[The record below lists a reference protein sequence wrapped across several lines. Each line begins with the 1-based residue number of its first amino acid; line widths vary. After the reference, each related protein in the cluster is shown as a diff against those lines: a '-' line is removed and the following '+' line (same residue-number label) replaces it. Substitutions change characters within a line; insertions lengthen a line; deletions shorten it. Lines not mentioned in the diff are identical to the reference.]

1 MKTAVPPSYLDAQT
15 IKFREICII
24 WWPTSIENFT
34 FCKNEFLAQI
44 NMLLGFVDQIFK
56 NLLVFVVIYT
66 FRPDLVTTESLLNKR
81 NSELQLNR
89 RQRSLGQWLRPMS
102 LRAPLEYSKDWLWS
116 LCKWN
121 ENERSFSFSSK
132 RDTSFPGHKPP
143 YFVEITVFFNEFGVD
158 FRRLSCIGT
167 IQKQF
172 FYCEKC
178 IVQHSLLIE
187 FSQNWE
193 KHTNGKVEIS
203 LLGGPAIMILKSWK
217 RANPFN
223 IWSEI
228 WRTMCFWTFLV
239 DPENRAEHC
248 QKI

>member
-1 MKTAVPPSYLDAQT
+1 MANLY
-15 IKFREICII
+15 
-24 WWPTSIENFT
+24 W
-34 FCKNEFLAQI
+34 EFHFLQKRVFSTNQHARR
-44 NMLLGFVDQIFK
+44 FVHQIFK

-81 NSELQLNR
+81 NPELQLNR

-143 YFVEITVFFNEFGVD
+143 YFVEITVFSTNLESISGGWAA
-158 FRRLSCIGT
+158 SAPY
-167 IQKQF
+167 KNSF

-178 IVQHSLLIE
+178 IVQHSLFIE
-187 FSQNWE
+187 FFQHWE
-193 KHTNGKVEIS
+193 KIQMEK
-203 LLGGPAIMILKSWK
+203 LKLACWEAPRSW
-217 RANPFN
+217 F
-223 IWSEI
+223 
-228 WRTMCFWTFLV
+228 
-239 DPENRAEHC
+239 
-248 QKI
+248 

>member
-1 MKTAVPPSYLDAQT
+1 MSWNLHHLVANLY
-15 IKFREICII
+15 
-24 WWPTSIENFT
+24 W
-34 FCKNEFLAQI
+34 EFHFLQKRVFSTNQHARR
-44 NMLLGFVDQIFK
+44 FVHQIFK

-143 YFVEITVFFNEFGVD
+143 YFVKITVF
-158 FRRLSCIGT
+158 S
-167 IQKQF
+167 
-172 FYCEKC
+172 
-178 IVQHSLLIE
+178 
-187 FSQNWE
+187 
-193 KHTNGKVEIS
+193 TNLESIS
-203 LLGGPAIMILKSWK
+203 GGWA
-217 RANPFN
+217 A
-223 IWSEI
+223 SE
-228 WRTMCFWTFLV
+228 
-239 DPENRAEHC
+239 P
-248 QKI
+248 K

>member
-1 MKTAVPPSYLDAQT
+1 MDCRYDFTFFKNMKTAVPPSYLDAQT

-143 YFVEITVFFNEFGVD
+143 YFVEITVFSTNLESISGGWAA
-158 FRRLSCIGT
+158 SAPY
-167 IQKQF
+167 KNSF
-172 FYCEKC
+172 FTVKNASSSTL
-178 IVQHSLLIE
+178 SLLNFPKIE
-187 FSQNWE
+187 KNIQMEKLKLACWE
-193 KHTNGKVEIS
+193 A
-203 LLGGPAIMILKSWK
+203 PRSW
-217 RANPFN
+217 F
-223 IWSEI
+223 
-228 WRTMCFWTFLV
+228 
-239 DPENRAEHC
+239 
-248 QKI
+248 

>member
-1 MKTAVPPSYLDAQT
+1 MISHFSKIWKLQSPPSYLDAQT

-44 NMLLGFVDQIFK
+44 NMLLGFVHQIFK

-143 YFVEITVFFNEFGVD
+143 YFVEITVFFQRIWSRFQEAELH
-158 FRRLSCIGT
+158 RHHT
-167 IQKQF
+167 KQF
-172 FYCEKC
+172 
-178 IVQHSLLIE
+178 VLL
-187 FSQNWE
+187 W
-193 KHTNGKVEIS
+193 KMHR
-203 LLGGPAIMILKSWK
+203 PALSPYWIFPKLRKTYKWKSW
-217 RANPFN
+217 N
-223 IWSEI
+223 
-228 WRTMCFWTFLV
+228 
-239 DPENRAEHC
+239 
-248 QKI
+248 